1 MNGWKEK
8 PSMRSV
14 AKIVKHIICYLSYY
28 YNINDYTLQMDV
40 YDFVQELKHR
50 SANSSKSDP
59 WSSSQLLTSQP
70 PQHNYFALSKYFI
83 INNCFHLYYSSLN
96 VYWIN
101 PNLSM
106 HTYRVKVVFINQLF
120 CKLLIIKYINFYSCD
135 RKICF
140 TNSR

>member
-1 MNGWKEK
+1 MCMILCKSW
-8 PSMRSV
+8 
-14 AKIVKHIICYLSYY
+14 
-28 YNINDYTLQMDV
+28 NIG
-40 YDFVQELKHR
+40 VQTPQNLTQR
-50 SANSSKSDP
+50 
-59 WSSSQLLTSQP
+59 SSSQLLTSQP

-120 CKLLIIKYINFYSCD
+120 CKLLIIKYISFYSCD

-140 TNSR
+140 KTSDKSKNKTDKIVNLIGLLTFRFLYRKKWGVLWY